1 MTSGKKSSGA
11 EIEKVIRHIQSL
23 IASGRL
29 IPGDRLPAERKLSSE
44 VGVSRAQV
52 RSALERLEFYGVIK
66 TFPQSGSVLAE
77 HSPSV
82 MINQISNMLE
92 VESFDFY
99 SLVTVRILLETEA
112 IRLCALNRTEED
124 MSALNDALAD
134 FEAHVDTDLRD
145 EKDLAFH
152 IAIAKASHNPVIA
165 SLLLVIT
172 PQVLEYYR
180 RLKACTVTGEQVTIE
195 HRAMLECIV
204 KKESDKAQECIKEH
218 FLAISEFAGKH
229 SGSIPRT
236 RL

>member
-29 IPGDRLPAERKLSSE
+29 LPGDRLPAERKLSSE

-152 IAIAKASHNPVIA
+152 IAIAKASHNPVQSVA
-165 SLLLVIT
+165 S
-172 PQVLEYYR
+172 
-180 RLKACTVTGEQVTIE
+180 G
-195 HRAMLECIV
+195 
-204 KKESDKAQECIKEH
+204 
-218 FLAISEFAGKH
+218 
-229 SGSIPRT
+229 
-236 RL
+236 